1 MIRHR
6 ETVPIH
12 DEKGFEGMRK
22 AGALAA
28 KVLDYLTPFV
38 EPGVTTAKLDEL
50 CHNYIIEHGAVP
62 ATLNYRGYP
71 KSSCISINEVVCH
84 GIPSKKVKLARGD
97 ILNIDVTVILDGW
110 FGDTSRMYV
119 AGDWSSLSA
128 KKRKLIDVT
137 YDCLMLGIEE
147 VAPGKTLGDVGF
159 AIAKHAHANGF
170 SVVEDFCGHGL
181 GQVFHAP
188 PSVIHTGRRGEGQ
201 VLQPGMFF
209 TIEPMINIG
218 VKDTWTDPKDGWTAR
233 TTDGKP
239 SAQFEHS
246 LAVTET
252 GFEIFTHSHQGLT
265 KPPYAQA

>member
-71 KSSCISINEVVCH
+71 KSCCISINEVVCH
-84 GIPSKKVKLARGD
+84 GIPSKKVKLSRGD

-119 AGDWSSLSA
+119 AGDWDSLSA
-128 KKRKLIDVT
+128 KKRKLINVT
-137 YDCLMLGIEE
+137 YDCLMLGIEA
-147 VAPGKTLGDVGF
+147 VAPGKTLGDIGH
-159 AIAKHAHANGF
+159 AIASHAHANGF

-188 PSVIHTGRRGEGQ
+188 PSVIHTGRPGEGQ
-201 VLQPGMFF
+201 VLMPGMFF

-252 GFEIFTHSHQGLT
+252 GYEIFTNSPEGLT
-265 KPPYAQA
+265 KPPYAKG